1 MINMPLQQLACP
13 GSYEIES
20 RNANQPGAFVVRHEG
35 GVSAYLN
42 RCPHTGAPLNWLP
55 DQFLD
60 YEQKHIICSLHGALF
75 RSADGFCIAGPCHGQ
90 SLTQVPVIVEDGQVL
105 VEFSP

>member
-1 MINMPLQQLACP
+1 MISTPLQQLACP

-20 RNANQPGAFVVRHEG
+20 RNPDQPGAFVVRHEG
-35 GVSAYLN
+35 GVNAYLN

-60 YEQKHIICSLHGALF
+60 HEQKHIICSLHGALF
-75 RSADGFCIAGPCHGQ
+75 RSADGFCIAGPCQGQ
-90 SLTQVPVIVEDGQVL
+90 SLTPVPVTVADCQIL
-105 VEFSP
+105 VEFNP